1 LDLDSEG
8 VTFYFDYLDVSLR
21 DIIEARCKQNCIFL
35 EEEIVAAMDALLS
48 ALEYLKVKG
57 IEGGNIEPS
66 TIFYDK
72 GKIKIY
78 LNELV
83 LGNKKNTR
91 NLLTYIHLHARI
103 IAITQQLSNISR
115 RANE

>member
-1 LDLDSEG
+1 LDLDAEG
-8 VTFYFDYLDVSLR
+8 VTFYFDYLEVSLK
-21 DIIEARCKQNCIFL
+21 DVIKARRKQNCIFL
-35 EEEIVAAMDALLS
+35 EEEILAVMDAILS
-48 ALEYLKVKG
+48 ALEYLKGQG

-83 LGNKKNTR
+83 LGNKEYAIP
-91 NLLTYIHLHARI
+91 LTYVYVHERYCY
-103 IAITQQLSNISR
+103 
-115 RANE
+115 